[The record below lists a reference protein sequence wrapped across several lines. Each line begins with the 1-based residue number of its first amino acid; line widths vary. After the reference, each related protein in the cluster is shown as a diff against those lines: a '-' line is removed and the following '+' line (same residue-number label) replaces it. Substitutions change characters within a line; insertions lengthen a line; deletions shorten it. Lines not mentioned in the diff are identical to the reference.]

1 MKDYVEANI
10 TTALDTDNFATAM
23 TIVDPIVYADIV
35 SAHTAPIAASSR
47 LRVVTHAGLFCLLP
61 QLTMPKLIISTS
73 GDEFLMPDN
82 NDYVSCMRK
91 TACVASLLAD
101 HGTVVPLDSLQ
112 YWDALQGE
120 KHFHQFQNL
129 EHSMAENIPLVLD
142 TIRGFVVNLQ
152 SNTSR
157 PNYFWSV
164 RSTLTLSICG
174 QVTHTRAI
182 LC

>member
-1 MKDYVEANI
+1 MMHSV
-10 TTALDTDNFATAM
+10 F
-23 TIVDPIVYADIV
+23 P
-35 SAHTAPIAASSR
+35 
-47 LRVVTHAGLFCLLP
+47 LL

-82 NDYVSCMRK
+82 NDY
-91 TACVASLLAD
+91 
-101 HGTVVPLDSLQ
+101 

-157 PNYFWSV
+157 PNYFWSACAP
-164 RSTLTLSICG
+164 R
-174 QVTHTRAI
+174 
-182 LC
+182 